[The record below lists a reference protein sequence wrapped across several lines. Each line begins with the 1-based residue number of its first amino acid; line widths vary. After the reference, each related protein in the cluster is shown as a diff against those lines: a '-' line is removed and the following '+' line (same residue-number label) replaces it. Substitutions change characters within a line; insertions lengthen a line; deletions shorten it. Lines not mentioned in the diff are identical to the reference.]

1 MKLGEAIRW
10 REKEPSENTKLSD
23 EQIVAWAER
32 HDVSGPIVDL
42 RCMIEDARSLL
53 PGDAE

>member
-10 REKEPSENTKLSD
+10 REKEPNESARLSD

-32 HDVSGPIVDL
+32 HDVRGHITDL
-42 RCMIEDARSLL
+42 RCMVEDARTLA
-53 PGDAE
+53 PGDTA